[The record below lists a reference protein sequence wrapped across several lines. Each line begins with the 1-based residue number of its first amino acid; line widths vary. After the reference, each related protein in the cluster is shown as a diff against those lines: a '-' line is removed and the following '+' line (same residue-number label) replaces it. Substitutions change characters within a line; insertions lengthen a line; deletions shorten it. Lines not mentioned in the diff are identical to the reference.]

1 MVVESKLIND
11 LKQSAS
17 GNDIWFLYHRHK
29 QNHYDNRVSKLQR
42 EYTFIPFSTRFWAI
56 SKSPLAVDKTNC
68 LMCMSVH
75 EIEIVYYYV
84 PQIEIIILLNTS
96 LTPCPTV

>member
-29 QNHYDNRVSKLQR
+29 QNHYDNRASKLQKGVYIYSIFNSVLGNFQ
-42 EYTFIPFSTRFWAI
+42 ESTG
-56 SKSPLAVDKTNC
+56 S
-68 LMCMSVH
+68 
-75 EIEIVYYYV
+75 
-84 PQIEIIILLNTS
+84 
-96 LTPCPTV
+96 